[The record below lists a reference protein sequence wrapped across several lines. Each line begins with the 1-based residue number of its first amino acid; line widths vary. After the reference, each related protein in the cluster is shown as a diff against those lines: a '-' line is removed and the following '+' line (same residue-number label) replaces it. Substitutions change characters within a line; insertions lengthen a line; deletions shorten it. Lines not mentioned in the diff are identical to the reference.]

1 VRHQKSRE
9 RDARQERRGGGV
21 GSAIVGGIG
30 ELLITAGLVIGL
42 FVVWQLW
49 WTSVEANNEAAQLVE
64 EFQETLPPAPE
75 VVAELRT
82 DDPPVQAKAAYGE
95 TTGVLIVPSWYG
107 KTNNT
112 MPIVEGT
119 GLDLLDRA
127 TAGHYEHTQQVGEV
141 GNYALAG
148 HRRTYGNS
156 FRYVNELVA
165 GDQVIVETAEAWYVY
180 EVTEHEIVLPSAIEV
195 TAPVPNQPG
204 VEPTERMLTLTTCHS
219 LTLGEYGNDHRWIT
233 YAKFVGWMD
242 RADGMPE
249 QVLENPGV
257 V

>member
-1 VRHQKSRE
+1 MRHQKSRE
-9 RDARQERRGGGV
+9 RTAPHEHRRGGV
-21 GSAIVGGIG
+21 GSAIVGVVG
-30 ELLITAGLVIGL
+30 ELLITAGVVIGL

-49 WTSVEANNEAAQLVE
+49 WTSVEANHEAAQLVE
-64 EFQETLPPAPE
+64 SFQETLPPSPE
-75 VVAELRT
+75 VAAELRT
-82 DDPPVQAKAAYGE
+82 DDPPVPAKAAHGE
-95 TTGVLIVPSWYG
+95 TIGVLVVPSWYG

-119 GLDLLDRA
+119 TLDLLDRA
-127 TAGHYEHTQQVGEV
+127 TAGRYPHTQQVGEV
-141 GNYALAG
+141 GNFALAG

-180 EVTEHEIVLPSAIEV
+180 EVTGHEIVLPDAIEV

-242 RADGMPE
+242 RADGMPQ

>member
-1 VRHQKSRE
+1 MRHQKSRE
-9 RDARQERRGGGV
+9 HTAPGERRGGGV
-21 GSAIVGGIG
+21 GSAIVGGVG
-30 ELLITAGLVIGL
+30 ELLITAGLIIGL

-64 EFQETLPPAPE
+64 EFQDTLPPAPE
-75 VVAELRT
+75 VAADLRT
-82 DDPPVQAKAAYGE
+82 DDPPVPAKAAKGE

-119 GLDLLDRA
+119 SLDLLDRA

-141 GNYALAG
+141 GNFALAG

-156 FRYVNELVA
+156 FRYVNELVE

-180 EVTEHEIVLPSAIEV
+180 EVTTHEIVLPSAIEV
-195 TAPVPNQPG
+195 TAPVPNQPD
-204 VEPTERMLTLTTCHS
+204 VAPTERMLTLTTCHS

-233 YAKFVGWMD
+233 YATFVGWMP